1 MSDFKEKIHEI
12 IFEADTKEGKL
23 FDVVLLILIL
33 LSISVVMLESV
44 ADINKLY
51 GDYFFRLEWILTI
64 LFTIEF
70 VLRLLSVKKP
80 LNYIFSFY
88 GIVDL
93 LAILPAYL
101 VFFTEN
107 ADGLIIIRTLRLLRV
122 YRIFKLG
129 HFIGEGNQL
138 LKALKS
144 SMAKITVFIGAVLVL
159 VIVLG
164 TLMYIIEGTV
174 PDTQFTSIPKS
185 IYWAIVTLTTV
196 GYGDIAPTSTLGQIV
211 ASLIMIFGYG
221 IIAVPTGIVT
231 SEFVLNNKST
241 NTQSCRDC
249 GFSKHADDALF
260 CKRCG
265 SDLKTERK

>member
-196 GYGDIAPTSTLGQIV
+196 GYGDIAPGTPFGQFI
-211 ASLIMIFGYG
+211 ASVIMILGYA
-221 IIAVPTGIVT
+221 IIAIPTGIVS
-231 SEFVLNNKST
+231 SEIAKNEIDL
-241 NTQSCRDC
+241 NTQSCPHCATEGHDDNAIFCYHC
-249 GFSKHADDALF
+249 GNKLH
-260 CKRCG
+260 
-265 SDLKTERK
+265 E